1 MEFLAEGQQH
11 PQAMEGWLAEQWWG
25 RKCLE
30 SLTFPVRGTP
40 KTLRHNWLRLGEKTG
55 GRRLCVSRRRKKPAT
70 LGLFI
75 YLVAP
80 SLSYN
85 MWDLVPWLGNG
96 PRLPVWGAW
105 SLNHWTSSFVL
116 ECLRI
121 IVLSVIFHNLTHVS
135 LDCVWPSVGPVIL
148 DMLVILE

>member
-11 PQAMEGWLAEQWWG
+11 PQAMEGWLAEQWRG

-80 SLSYN
+80 SLSCN
-85 MWDLVPWLGNG
+85 MWDLVP
-96 PRLPVWGAW
+96 
-105 SLNHWTSSFVL
+105 
-116 ECLRI
+116 
-121 IVLSVIFHNLTHVS
+121 
-135 LDCVWPSVGPVIL
+135 
-148 DMLVILE
+148 